1 MIDPIKFY
9 EYLIYKKITFF
20 TGVPD
25 SLLKEFNDVLLSNV
39 SSDNHIITP
48 NEGSAIAIASGYNIA
63 TGGLPL
69 IYLQNSGF
77 GNAVNPLM
85 SLTSNEVYSIPMI
98 LLVGWRGSP
107 DISDEPQHKIQGGC
121 MEELIKSLNINY
133 HIMNS
138 DTVFTDLID
147 DIVKETITSSRPTII
162 LVKKNTFSKA
172 TVHKTKLDNGYPL
185 YRRDVIKNILNVC
198 KDDVIVSTTGKI
210 SRELMECKDEIG
222 LVKDNI
228 FLNVGAMGHVSMIAA
243 GISINT
249 SKRVICMDGD
259 GSAIMHMGNMALIGK
274 LCKKNMIHIV
284 LNNGM
289 HESVGCQPTVG
300 FDIDFVKIAYGCGYE
315 KSIQITTQHEFD
327 EVIEMMS
334 DFNFNKNG
342 STFIEIRIN
351 GLTKE
356 IGELSRPKETP
367 VERKKKFIK
376 FLNEN

>member
-1 MIDPIKFY
+1 
-9 EYLIYKKITFF
+9 
-20 TGVPD
+20 
-25 SLLKEFNDVLLSNV
+25 
-39 SSDNHIITP
+39 
-48 NEGSAIAIASGYNIA
+48 
-63 TGGLPL
+63 
-69 IYLQNSGF
+69 
-77 GNAVNPLM
+77 M

-198 KDDVIVSTTGKI
+198 KEDVIVSTTGKI